1 MPGMQNPV
9 DNPSPHGSGDEWE
22 ASDLARC
29 RSLGEMD
36 GSERE
41 AYLPLGEEIQVAQ
54 AWEFVRGSF
63 ND

>member
-36 GSERE
+36 GSQRE
-41 AYLPLGEEIQVAQ
+41 AHQAIGSEAQVAQ
-54 AWEFVRGSF
+54 AWGIV
-63 ND
+63 